1 MVQIDG
7 NKESILEGQGDFEA
21 NFGVNNAAF
30 LVLGGSL
37 ETDFMHNIV

>member
-21 NFGVNNAAF
+21 NFGVNNTFF
-30 LVLGGSL
+30 LVLGGSID
-37 ETDFMHNIV
+37 T